1 MFNWFKKKKTTEIEL
16 SSEEIPDDTQFKLDV
31 VEETIEEVV
40 EETVEEIPEPSKP
53 EVMEDVLD
61 RYEPSFDEN
70 ESLTEEIYMLPEK
83 LEVQFVKTHEAA
95 KAPYKGS
102 ADAACY
108 DVFSVQE
115 VILESGRTVVVDT
128 GLQVAYIP
136 QGYRIAVYS
145 RSGLAAKNS
154 VCVLNAPGVIDSDY
168 RGNLKVILHN
178 NNPGFMRNESL
189 RIGVGDRIAQI
200 ALEKIE
206 TNYEFGFVDAVT
218 DHTERGA
225 GGLGSTGVN

>member
-1 MFNWFKKKKTTEIEL
+1 MFNWFKKKKTTSVEL
-16 SSEEIPDDTQFKLDV
+16 STEDIQETKYTLEVAEELVDVPPLEFEHEIVLDSYVPGPV
-31 VEETIEEVV
+31 VEEVV
-40 EETVEEIPEPSKP
+40 VSE
-53 EVMEDVLD
+53 L
-61 RYEPSFDEN
+61 
-70 ESLTEEIYMLPEK
+70 SLTEDVYMSQEK
-83 LEVQFVKTHEAA
+83 ITVQFVKTHEAA
-95 KAPYKGS
+95 KAPFKGS
-102 ADAACY
+102 ADAACS

-168 RGNLKVILHN
+168 RGNIKVILHN
-178 NNPGFMRNESL
+178 NNPGFMRNETL
-189 RIGVGDRIAQI
+189 RIAVGDRIAQI

-206 TNYEFGFVDAVT
+206 TNYEFGFVDSVT

-225 GGLGSTGVN
+225 GGLGSTGTN